1 MDIEVKRFYIS
12 LVFPVIFVLIIWLIF
27 ILDQSLELKLYFNG
41 LFPRKAT
48 GLKGILF
55 FPLIHGS
62 LKHLIAN
69 TFPLL
74 VLGTGLF
81 YFYRD
86 LSFKVFIISYLV
98 TGIGMWL
105 FARPSYHIGASGLI
119 YSLAGFLFLSG
130 VLRRHIGLMAV
141 SLIIVFEYGSLVWGI
156 FPLEEKVSWEGHL
169 IGLLVGLIIA
179 IVYRKQGPQKITLP
193 WEREDYD
200 DEFDD
205 SNIPWDEF
213 EVEGKRKE
221 E

>member
-27 ILDQSLELKLYFNG
+27 ILDQSLDLNLYFSG
-41 LFPRKAT
+41 LFPRKIS

-86 LSFKVFIISYLV
+86 LSFRVFLISYLI

-169 IGLLVGLIIA
+169 IGLLVGLVIA
-179 IVYRKQGPQKITLP
+179 IVYRKQGPQRIALP

-200 DEFDD
+200 DEDD
-205 SNIPWDEF
+205 SSDIPWDEF
-213 EVEGKRKE
+213 EVEGKRKQE
-221 E
+221 